1 MPWNEGQVVLS
12 IVRSPRPDSNFATY
26 SNAIIRDGRLSYKA
40 RGILL
45 ELLSRPD
52 NWRVSAKSLAASGPD
67 GRDSILAGLK
77 ELRDL
82 GYIVTA
88 KVQNEKGQ
96 FQTVSVVYDE
106 PRTDNPDSEQP
117 NTGFP
122 KSDKPKS
129 DNPDS
134 LERLLIE
141 EPKKKD
147 SEASLTSPEAK
158 VCLYLADAIE
168 NRKLKPRPA
177 DTVIFSPRWLSEARL
192 LLEGKIGRGDTL
204 ERSGTLTENQIR
216 ACIDYAMNDPFWAAN
231 ILSVAKL
238 RIQYP
243 MLRMQA
249 TAARLKVPKGVSLAP
264 TPTPPPYDPAEF
276 ARKPTNPEKVKE
288 IRAGFGV

>member
-1 MPWNEGQVVLS
+1 MS

-88 KVQNEKGQ
+88 KIQNEKGH

-106 PRTDNPDSEQP
+106 PRTDNPDSDQP

-141 EPKKKD
+141 EPIKKEIVD
-147 SEASLTSPEAK
+147 DVPSPEISEI
-158 VCLYLADAIE
+158 CFYLAKAIE
-168 NRKLKPRPA
+168 KRGLKGRPNEPTINGRKWR
-177 DTVIFSPRWLSEARL
+177 SEARL
-192 LLEGKIGRGDTL
+192 LLRGRIGHKDTL
-204 ERSGTLTENQIR
+204 EASGALTVAQIKG
-216 ACIDYAMNDPFWAAN
+216 AIDYAMNDDFWATVIFSPAA
-231 ILSVAKL
+231 LRRDYPRLRAQAMAAK
-238 RIQYP
+238 QK
-243 MLRMQA
+243 
-249 TAARLKVPKGVSLAP
+249 TPKGSLPASNNPVTQAPPHRPVSVRGETECQCGNAWP
-264 TPTPPPYDPAEF
+264 CEA
-276 ARKPTNPEKVKE
+276 A
-288 IRAGFGV
+288 